1 MNYENHVQ
9 DVLRKDGIIAQKV
22 APIIAQPQGLCFNKM
37 ATKITEVCERNE
49 LPCGLLNKPLSAA
62 SFD

>member
-22 APIIAQPQGLCFNKM
+22 TPITAQHQGLCFNKM

-49 LPCGLLNKPLSAA
+49 LPCSLLNKPLSAA